1 MANPTAT
8 ITGTEDLQAL
18 ILRVR
23 DLPEFVN
30 QCAPDAARQVQEK
43 LDLTINAGADPW
55 GSAWAPKKQGHGK
68 PLAHAAGAVFVG
80 AIGTKIMIRLT
91 GIESRHHRGW
101 AKGGTKRVVIPT
113 PDRDLPVPVTDAI
126 FKVITDSFTAYMTK
140 P

>member
-1 MANPTAT
+1 MASTSPAV
-8 ITGTEDLQAL
+8 IGMEDLEAL

-30 QCAPDAARQVQEK
+30 QCAPEAAHQVHKQ
-43 LDLTINAGADPW
+43 LNTTIAAGADPW
-55 GSAWAPKKQGHGK
+55 GAAWKPKKKGHGQ
-68 PLAHAAGAVFVG
+68 PLANAAAAVFVG
-80 AIGTKIMIRLT
+80 AIGTKILIRLT
-91 GIESRHHRGW
+91 GIERRHHRGW
-101 AKGGTKRVVIPT
+101 IKGAVKRVVIPT